1 MDFSNTQ
8 TIYMQIVEWVFEQI
22 LRDKWVT
29 DERVQSVRESAVHFE
44 VNPNTVMRAYD
55 YLQNQEII
63 LNKRGIGFF
72 VAPNAKEIILGIR
85 KKHFLEEEL
94 PIFYK
99 NLDLLNISM
108 DEIVT
113 LYHEYQQ
120 KNSEQ

>member
-8 TIYMQIVEWVFEQI
+8 TIYMQIVSWAFEQI

-29 DERVQSVRESAVHFE
+29 DERVPSVRESAVHFE

>member
-29 DERVQSVRESAVHFE
+29 DERVPSVRESAVHFE

>member
-8 TIYMQIVEWVFEQI
+8 TIYMQIVDWVFEQI

-29 DERVQSVRESAVHFE
+29 DERVPSVRESAVHFE

-94 PIFYK
+94 PVFYK
-99 NLDLLNISM
+99 NLELLNISM
-108 DEIVT
+108 DDIVS